1 MKFFSKWWQLLA
13 IALGLTIAIAL
24 HSCNVNQPPET
35 STSPGSQLSGSQIVS
50 SILGDMKTFNSAL
63 VQESPNI
70 TILTAAGLVTENGEG
85 EIEPEL
91 AESWKISDDKLKITF
106 TLREGLKWS
115 DGQPLTADD
124 IIFTFNDIYF
134 NEAIPTDTRDVLRI
148 GQSRKLP
155 TVKKLDDRRVEF
167 TTPEPFAPF
176 LRTTGQAILPAH
188 ILKET
193 VTTKGKDGNPKFNT
207 TWGVD
212 TPPAKLVVAGPYKLE
227 SYTPNERYIFRRNPN
242 YWRKDAQGNQQPYI
256 DRTIW
261 EVVENTDT
269 ALLRFRAGKLDSIGV
284 SPDYFDVVNRE
295 KQQGKY
301 TIYGREPGT
310 GTNFI
315 SFNLNQ
321 GSRNGKPLVDPI
333 KSRWF
338 TNVKFRQAVAYAI
351 DRPRMI
357 KEVFREL
364 GQPQNSPIT
373 VQSPYYLSPEAGLK
387 VYDYNVEKAKQ
398 LLLEAGFKYNEQN
411 QLLDDDGNRVEF
423 SLMTNGGNKLREAM
437 VAQIQQD
444 LGKIGMK
451 VNPNLIDFGVL
462 VDKLSSSL
470 EWECYLL
477 GLTGGVEPNDGAN
490 VWSPDG
496 GLHSF
501 NQKPQAGQPP
511 IQGRVV
517 YPWEA
522 EIGKLYIQ
530 AAQEFDETKRKAI
543 YAKTQQITQENL
555 PVIYLVNPLAMSA
568 VRDRITG
575 IKYSPLNGAF
585 WNRYELKAN

>member
-1 MKFFSKWWQLLA
+1 MKFFSKWWQLPA
-13 IALGLTIAIAL
+13 VALGLTIAIAL
-24 HSCNVNQPPET
+24 HSCNLTQPPGT
-35 STSPGSQLSGSQIVS
+35 SNTPGSQLSGSQIVT
-50 SILGDMKTFNSAL
+50 SILSDLKTFNSAL
-63 VQESPNI
+63 GQESPNI
-70 TILTAAGLVTENGEG
+70 DILTAAGLITENGKG

-106 TLREGLKWS
+106 TLRPGLKWS
-115 DGQPLTADD
+115 DGQPLTVDD
-124 IIFTFNDIYF
+124 VVFTYNDIYL
-134 NEAIPTDTRDVLRI
+134 NEDIPTDTRDVLRI

-155 TVKKLDDRRVEF
+155 TVRKLDARRVEF
-167 TTPEPFAPF
+167 TTPERFAPF
-176 LRTTGQAILPAH
+176 LRSTGAPILPAH
-188 ILKET
+188 ILKKT
-193 VTTKGKDGNPKFNT
+193 ITTKGKDGKPKFLT

-212 TPPAKLVVAGPYKLE
+212 TPPAKLVVAGQYKLE

-256 DRTIW
+256 ERTVW

-269 ALLRFRAGKLDSIGV
+269 SLLRFRAGKLDAIPVPG
-284 SPDYFDVVNRE
+284 DQFEVVNRE
-295 KQQGKY
+295 KAQGKY
-301 TIYGREPGT
+301 TIYGREPGP

-351 DRPRMI
+351 DRPRMVN
-357 KEVFREL
+357 EVFREL

-373 VQSPYYLSPEAGLK
+373 VQSPYYLSPEEGLK

-398 LLLEAGFKYNEQN
+398 LLQEAGFKYNEQN
-411 QLLDDDGNRVEF
+411 ELLDEDGNRVEF
-423 SLMTNGGNKLREAM
+423 SLMTNAGNKQRESM

-462 VDKLSSSL
+462 VDKLSNSL
-470 EWECYLL
+470 EWECYVL
-477 GLTGGVEPNDGAN
+477 GLTGGVEPNNGAN

-530 AAQEFDETKRKAI
+530 AAQEFDETKRKAL
-543 YAKTQQITQENL
+543 YARTQQITQENL
-555 PVIYLVNPLAMSA
+555 PVIYLVNPFAITA

-575 IKYSPLNGAF
+575 IKYSPINGAF

>member
-13 IALGLTIAIAL
+13 VALGLTIAIAL
-24 HSCNVNQPPET
+24 HSCNPTPPPGT
-35 STSPGSQLSGSQIVS
+35 STTPGSPSGSQVVS
-50 SILGDMKTFNSAL
+50 SVLGDIKTFNSAL
-63 VQESPNI
+63 SQESPNI
-70 TILTAAGLVTENGEG
+70 GSLTAAGLVTENGNA

-91 AESWKISDDKLKITF
+91 AESWEISDDKLKIIF

-124 IIFTFNDIYF
+124 IVFTFNDIYL
-134 NEAIPTDTRDVLRI
+134 NEAIPTDTRDILRI

-167 TTPEPFAPF
+167 TTPEPFVPF
-176 LRTTGQAILPAH
+176 LRSIGAPILPAH

-193 VTTKGKDGNPKFNT
+193 VTTKGKDGKPKFLT

-227 SYTPNERYIFRRNPN
+227 SYTPNERYIFRRNPH

-256 DRTIW
+256 ERTIW

-301 TIYGREPGT
+301 TIYGREPGP

-333 KSRWF
+333 KSKWF

-351 DRPRMI
+351 DRPRTI

-398 LLLEAGFKYNEQN
+398 LLEEAGFKYNKEQN
-411 QLLDDDGNRVEF
+411 ELLDDDGNRVEF
-423 SLMTNGGNKLREAM
+423 SLMTNGGNKIREAM

-462 VDKLSSSL
+462 VDKLSNSL

-477 GLTGGVEPNDGAN
+477 GLTGGVEPNEGAN

-496 GLHSF
+496 QLHSF
-501 NQKPQAGQPP
+501 NQKPKAGQPP

-530 AAQEFDETKRKAI
+530 AAQEFDETKRKAL

-555 PVIYLVNPLAMSA
+555 PVIYLVNAFSMTA